1 MAKTSSLKMGSAA
14 ATPTASVQDY
24 LAAIYDLGGSGK
36 PVIGARLAK
45 HMGISAPAVTE
56 AIQRLTRGGY
66 VKVGRRKAVTLTPKG
81 REIAEV
87 MARRHRLLERW
98 LTDTLGLNWTDA
110 HEEAHRLEHALSP
123 RVEERL
129 AELLGMP
136 STCPHGNPIPGMAKP
151 PRVQPFPLA
160 QAKDDSTVV
169 VERITE
175 EAEADKKLLEYLWRS
190 DVRPGRRLRV
200 TEVAPWAGTITLSG
214 DGQSIALGL
223 PAAAKIWVY
232 VPADAGKGAGS

>member
-1 MAKTSSLKMGSAA
+1 MRRSSSLKKGAEPK
-14 ATPTASVQDY
+14 ATTASVQDY
-24 LAAIYDLGGSGK
+24 LAAIYDLTGSGR

-56 AIQRLTRGGY
+56 AIQRLLRSGH
-66 VKVGRRKAVTLTPKG
+66 VRVGRGKELALTPKG
-81 REIAEV
+81 RHIAEM

-98 LTDTLGLNWTDA
+98 LTDTLGLNWSDA

-123 RVEERL
+123 RVEDRL
-129 AELLGMP
+129 ADLLGMP

-151 PRVQPFPLA
+151 ASRVEPFPLA
-160 QAKDDSTVV
+160 QAKEGTTVV

-175 EAEADKKLLEYLWRS
+175 EAEADKKLLEHLWKN
-190 DVRPGRRLRV
+190 DVRPGRRLRI
-200 TEVAPWAGTITLSG
+200 TEVAPWAGTITATG
-214 DGQSIALGL
+214 DGQAIALGL

-232 VPADAGKGAGS
+232 EPAS

>member
-1 MAKTSSLKMGSAA
+1 MAKTTTRANPAPDNS
-14 ATPTASVQDY
+14 TTASVQDY
-24 LAAIYDLGGSGK
+24 LAAIYDLASSGK

-56 AIQRLTRGGY
+56 SIQRLSRGGY
-66 VKVGRRKAVTLTPKG
+66 VKVGPGKALILTPKG

-98 LTDTLGLNWTDA
+98 LTDSLGLNWTDA

-129 AELLGMP
+129 AEMLGMP

-151 PRVQPFPLA
+151 RKVEPFPLA
-160 QAKDDSTVV
+160 QAKEGVTVV

-175 EAEADKKLLEYLWRS
+175 EAEADKKLLEHLWRN
-190 DVRPGRRLRV
+190 DVRPGRRLTIV
-200 TEVAPWAGTITLSG
+200 EVAPWAGTITAASN
-214 DGQSIALGL
+214 GQRIALGL

-232 VPADAGKGAGS
+232 IE